1 MATIDVVKSSMLDA
15 IIDTFTE
22 NKVNKMIR
30 IIRIPSGSSN
40 IRKCI
45 SPETTTALSCVCIKT
60 ISKHGSRG
68 QKNCRRYEC
77 TLPLPFITSCCV
89 LYSVHYE
96 QLFRACS
103 NQYQGEGPTGILLVY
118 PQHCLHLI
126 EVLCVCVCAQMIYK
140 CTFLFCQAPSEL
152 LMEVVKDLDKQAK
165 NK

>member
-30 IIRIPSGSSN
+30 IIRIPSSSS

-45 SPETTTALSCVCIKT
+45 SPETTPALSCVCIKT

-77 TLPLPFITSCCV
+77 TLPLPFSCARSCTQFTTNNCLEHAV
-89 LYSVHYE
+89 TNTKEKV
-96 QLFRACS
+96 QL
-103 NQYQGEGPTGILLVY
+103 V
-118 PQHCLHLI
+118 
-126 EVLCVCVCAQMIYK
+126 
-140 CTFLFCQAPSEL
+140 FC
-152 LMEVVKDLDKQAK
+152 
-165 NK
+165 